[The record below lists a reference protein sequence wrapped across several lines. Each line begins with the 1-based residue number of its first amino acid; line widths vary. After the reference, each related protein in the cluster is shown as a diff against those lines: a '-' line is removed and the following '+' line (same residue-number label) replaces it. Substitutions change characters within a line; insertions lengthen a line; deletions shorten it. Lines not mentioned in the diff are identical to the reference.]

1 MRPAQPQR
9 GRRRPDAALARGL
22 LHKTGHDFSKAL
34 FGALSELFGVGPVA
48 EDPFE
53 PLRARARA
61 PRAAEY
67 AARAPCAAVARQR
80 SPDYSAGASPLL
92 GDSGE
97 GGVSEFA
104 RAALP
109 DTLVVHFVRDLRERV
124 VSEFL
129 YHRRAGEGTVR
140 AWVWRVRS
148 RARSSPHI
156 ARSRSLSLSR
166 PRSQPPPAPEP
177 WLARVVDPC
186 HAVAGSARTD
196 ASRDDDDRRAARPL
210 SLIHI

>member
-1 MRPAQPQR
+1 MR
-9 GRRRPDAALARGL
+9 RGL
-22 LHKTGHDFSKAL
+22 VVALLYGTAAAPCDPRNRSAGAAAPSPRWLAVYYHKTGHDFSKAL

-80 SPDYSAGASPLL
+80 SPDFSAGAAPLL

-129 YHRRAGEGTVR
+129 YHRRGSRLRVEG
-140 AWVWRVRS
+140 
-148 RARSSPHI
+148 
-156 ARSRSLSLSR
+156 
-166 PRSQPPPAPEP
+166 
-177 WLARVVDPC
+177 
-186 HAVAGSARTD
+186 
-196 ASRDDDDRRAARPL
+196 
-210 SLIHI
+210 